1 MRLRL
6 HYKGAAKLRVK
17 DTMVDFELESGE
29 QLHAEAPD
37 TFWIPPLPARQSL
50 SSGDIVKLVFRIEE
64 DGEVNVERMLV
75 VIQQATTEGY
85 VGILDNDPYCTD
97 QIQAGLELE
106 FAPKHIIDI
115 YADD

>member
-1 MRLRL
+1 
-6 HYKGAAKLRVK
+6 
-17 DTMVDFELESGE
+17 MVDFELESGE

-64 DGEVNVERMLV
+64 DGEVNVERMWV

-97 QIQAGLELE
+97 QIQAGLELK

>member
-1 MRLRL
+1 MKTGQSRLM
-6 HYKGAAKLRVK
+6 K
-17 DTMVDFELESGE
+17 SG
-29 QLHAEAPD
+29 QTWVLLTPD
-37 TFWIPPLPARQSL
+37 TFWIPPLDARQSL

-64 DGEVNVERMLV
+64 DGEVNVERMWV
-75 VIQQATTEGY
+75 VVKKATTEGY